1 MMKKLLF
8 VLVGIG
14 VFFGGCSIKSSPPVD
29 EYTIVLKA
37 DQVKEA
43 ERSSKFKSKS
53 VKLLEPFGAY
63 AYTTND
69 LHYVVLPNQENR
81 YNLSTWSQ
89 SVAGTL
95 YGEVLRAVAKSG
107 LFGSVANYSSVAK
120 SDYILEMEIN
130 DFKQYFSSDLK
141 HSYVMADLTFTLI
154 ETEHFRIVAQKEFVK
169 KIDTKSLDA
178 KGGVNALNDAFNEIV
193 PEVLAWLSGVCR

>member
-37 DQVKEA
+37 NRVEPSA
-43 ERSSKFKSKS
+43 HTSRCRNKS

-69 LHYVVLPNQENR
+69 LHYVVLPNQENS
-81 YNLSTWSQ
+81 YNLSAWSQ

-95 YGEVLRAVAKSG
+95 YGEMVRAVSKSG

-141 HSYVMADLTFTLI
+141 HSYVVADLTFTLI
-154 ETEHFRIVAQKEFVK
+154 ETKRFKVVAQKEFIK
-169 KIDTKSLDA
+169 KTDTKSLDA
-178 KGGVNALNDAFNEIV
+178 KGGVDALNEAFNEIV
-193 PEVLAWLSGVCR
+193 PEMLTWLSGVCQ

>member
-8 VLVGIG
+8 VLVGIV

-29 EYTIVLKA
+29 EYTIVLQA
-37 DQVKEA
+37 GQIEPA
-43 ERSSKFKSKS
+43 EPAGKCRSKS

-69 LHYVVLPNQENR
+69 LRYVVLPNEENR
-81 YNLSTWSQ
+81 YNLSAWSQ

-95 YGEVLRAVAKSG
+95 YEELLRAVAKSG

-141 HSYVMADLTFTLI
+141 HSYVVADLTFTLI
-154 ETEHFRIVAQKEFVK
+154 ETKHFKIVAQKEFVK
-169 KIDTKSLDA
+169 KIETKSLDA
-178 KGGVNALNDAFNEIV
+178 KGGVDALNEAFNGIV
-193 PEVLAWLSGVCR
+193 PEVLAWLKGVCR

>member
-8 VLVGIG
+8 VLVGII

-29 EYTIVLKA
+29 EYTIVLK
-37 DQVKEA
+37 QKLESVKA
-43 ERSSKFKSKS
+43 SSKCQDKS

-107 LFGSVANYSSVAK
+107 LFRSVTNYSSVAK

-141 HSYVMADLTFTLI
+141 HSYVVADLTFTLI

-178 KGGVNALNDAFNEIV
+178 KGGVEALDEAFSEIV
-193 PEVLAWLSGVCR
+193 PEMLAWLSGVCR

>member
-8 VLVGIG
+8 VFVGIM
-14 VFFGGCSIKSSPPVD
+14 VFLGGCGIKSSPPVD
-29 EYTIVLKA
+29 EYTIVLKQEFKGMKA
-37 DQVKEA
+37 
-43 ERSSKFKSKS
+43 SSKCQSKS

-89 SVAGTL
+89 SIAGIL
-95 YGEVLRAVAKSG
+95 YGEILRAVSKSKI
-107 LFGSVANYSSVAK
+107 FGSVANYSSVAK

-141 HSYVMADLTFTLI
+141 HSYVVADLTFTLI
-154 ETEHFRIVAQKEFVK
+154 ETEHFRVVAQKEFVK

-178 KGGVNALNDAFNEIV
+178 KGGVEALDSAFGEIV